1 MTLSQ
6 GKKPVFRRP
15 PLTIIPGA
23 IPDRPGPLP
32 SASRPSRRAVLLSVL
47 PVLELNRAEIGFGGI
62 SGLHLADDL
71 ALTAISDTGRWLT
84 ARLVVDGLTPRALA
98 QIRTGPLRDGA
109 GQPLRRGRESDAECL
124 ARLPDGSWLVGFERW
139 HRIRAYRTLDAPGL
153 YVEAPPGLEAA
164 PPNGGLESLAV
175 LADGRWL
182 AITEFLGGGEPG
194 TVAAW
199 LGGPGRW
206 VRFAYRPAPDF
217 APTDACPLPDGGA
230 LVLERAFS
238 LFGGFSARLVHV
250 PAAALGQARPGAVLE
265 GRQILS
271 TRDALPPENWEGVS
285 VARLRGG
292 LVAALCSD
300 DNERSFQRGLIALF
314 PLDLG

>member
-1 MTLSQ
+1 M
-6 GKKPVFRRP
+6 
-15 PLTIIPGA
+15 
-23 IPDRPGPLP
+23 
-32 SASRPSRRAVLLSVL
+32 
-47 PVLELNRAEIGFGGI
+47 LELNRAEIGFGGI
-62 SGLHLADDL
+62 SGIHLADDL
-71 ALTAISDTGRWLT
+71 TLTAVSDLGRWLT
-84 ARLVVDGLTPRALA
+84 CRLVLEGLTPRHLA
-98 QIRTGPLRDGA
+98 DLRTGFLRDGA
-109 GQPLRRGRESDAECL
+109 GQPLRRGREGDAECL
-124 ARLPDGSWLVGFERW
+124 ARRPDGSWLVGFERW
-139 HRIRAYRTLDAPGL
+139 HRIRAYRTLDSPGV
-153 YVEAPPGLEAA
+153 YVAAPPGLEAA

-175 LADGRWL
+175 LANGRWL
-182 AITEFLGGGEPG
+182 AIAEFLPSGEPG

-206 VRFAYRPAPDF
+206 VRMAYRPAPDF

-238 LFGGFSARLVHV
+238 LLGGFSARLVHV
-250 PAAALGQARPGAVLE
+250 PAALIATAAPGSILE

-285 VARLRGG
+285 VARLQGR

-314 PLDLG
+314 PLD